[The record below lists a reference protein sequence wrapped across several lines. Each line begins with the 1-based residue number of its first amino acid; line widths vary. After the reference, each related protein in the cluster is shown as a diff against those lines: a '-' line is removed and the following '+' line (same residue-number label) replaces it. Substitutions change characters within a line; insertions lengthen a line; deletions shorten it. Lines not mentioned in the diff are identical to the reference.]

1 MNQEEKDN
9 YVMLLEFELDVVG
22 GNGYLNGTSGG
33 FMVFVLLLFGL
44 YFVFSLV
51 SVYLVLTNG

>member
-22 GNGYLNGTSGG
+22 GNGYLNGTSWWFYGVCLDCILCSAWCRSTW
-33 FMVFVLLLFGL
+33 F
-44 YFVFSLV
+44 
-51 SVYLVLTNG
+51 